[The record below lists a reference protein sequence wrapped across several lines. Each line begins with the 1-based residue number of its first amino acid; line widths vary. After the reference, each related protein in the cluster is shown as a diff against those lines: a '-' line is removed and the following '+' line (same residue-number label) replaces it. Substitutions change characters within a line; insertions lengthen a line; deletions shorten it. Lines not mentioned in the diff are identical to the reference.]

1 MQAKQPCFICSR
13 LVNNSVKSTVTT
25 SSKAKE
31 NSQHATLACEDLVKA
46 NCFFT
51 LPRVN
56 IPENIHPCRLHPPS
70 TRMTGWLNTCPPCI
84 PPLRSSALT
93 GSGQSKAFTHIKS
106 GSWWCFLHHFTP
118 SLQIHHIR
126 SWGSPPS
133 ASSLEGLLPSS
144 WCHCLPRRL
153 LWQVELLFFSN
164 CRKGWMRETDFS
176 EMCLSSLQGPV
187 WRVKAWVG
195 VFADGRAAVKLPRP
209 HSWKQDW

>member
-70 TRMTGWLNTCPPCI
+70 TRMTGWLNMCPPCI

-93 GSGQSKAFTHIKS
+93 GSGQSKAFTHLKS
-106 GSWWCFLHHFTP
+106 DDRYLGSCRC
-118 SLQIHHIR
+118 HILF
-126 SWGSPPS
+126 SCGNPPS
-133 ASSLEGLLPSS
+133 VWSVCCITLHFPCRFTTFDLGGHHQARRVWKDYFPAVDAIVFLVDSCDRWNYCFSS
-144 WCHCLPRRL
+144 
-153 LWQVELLFFSN
+153 
-164 CRKGWMRETDFS
+164 T
-176 EMCLSSLQGPV
+176 
-187 WRVKAWVG
+187 VG
-195 VFADGRAAVKLPRP
+195 RDG
-209 HSWKQDW
+209 

>member
-56 IPENIHPCRLHPPS
+56 ISENINPPL

-106 GSWWCFLHHFTP
+106 DDRYLGSCWCLLHHFTP

-153 LWQVELLFFSN
+153 LWQVELLFLIN
-164 CRKGWMRETDFS
+164 CRKGWMTKKGNKFA
-176 EMCLSSLQGPV
+176 EMC
-187 WRVKAWVG
+187 
-195 VFADGRAAVKLPRP
+195 
-209 HSWKQDW
+209 